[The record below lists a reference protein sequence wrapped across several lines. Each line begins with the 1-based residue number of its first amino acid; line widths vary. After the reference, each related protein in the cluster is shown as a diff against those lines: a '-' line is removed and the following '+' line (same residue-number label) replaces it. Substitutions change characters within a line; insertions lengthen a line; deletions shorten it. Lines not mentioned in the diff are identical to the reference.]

1 MMAQSRDSKGIT
13 RYIAWIYSRVD
24 TVFEN
29 PGKVCCWSSIKSQSR
44 FHTPSDNT
52 TIVFVRSKVCCLS
65 GAPCSIPAAAE
76 CPGLI
81 TSPRPLHDPGR
92 AEDTITSGPEPS
104 SGRSVRRPAFHY
116 FYSADLSSPGPDL
129 LRSPLFTL
137 VGVIKLN
144 NANMPSAAV
153 AID

>member
-1 MMAQSRDSKGIT
+1 M
-13 RYIAWIYSRVD
+13 
-24 TVFEN
+24 
-29 PGKVCCWSSIKSQSR
+29 
-44 FHTPSDNT
+44 
-52 TIVFVRSKVCCLS
+52 VFVRSEVCCLC

-153 AID
+153 AIDWRPGRGFPTAGAPRVVKRAGLVQDTKTLSKWSGNNF

>member
-1 MMAQSRDSKGIT
+1 MRSAVGSM
-13 RYIAWIYSRVD
+13 
-24 TVFEN
+24 
-29 PGKVCCWSSIKSQSR
+29 
-44 FHTPSDNT
+44 SD
-52 TIVFVRSKVCCLS
+52 
-65 GAPCSIPAAAE
+65 APCSIPAAAE

-81 TSPRPLHDPGR
+81 TSARPLHDPER
-92 AEDTITSGPEPS
+92 AEDTITSRPEPS
-104 SGRSVRRPAFHY
+104 SEQIVRRPAFHY

-144 NANMPSAAV
+144 NANMPSVAV